1 VQQDI
6 VDTIKSDG
14 KDLKGDGLIK
24 ALTGG
29 INRKQDKKGEK

>member
-1 VQQDI
+1 M

-14 KDLKGDGLIK
+14 QNLTGETLIK

-29 INRKQDKKGEK
+29 FNRKQDRKGEQ